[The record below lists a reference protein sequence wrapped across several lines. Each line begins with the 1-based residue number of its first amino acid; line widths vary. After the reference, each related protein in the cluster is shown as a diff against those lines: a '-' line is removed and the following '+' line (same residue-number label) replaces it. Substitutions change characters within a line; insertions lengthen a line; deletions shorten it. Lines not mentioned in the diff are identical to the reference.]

1 MIANEEGSYAY
12 VQSLSSLC
20 PISGGNRISTLQ
32 EGKPSTYS
40 PSQARQRKKMGD
52 AEIEDVVLLYSRG
65 GVTMQDLADKH
76 GASLS
81 YVSRIINGSRLAHRH
96 TRTKLGKEGYEDK
109 LNSV

>member
-1 MIANEEGSYAY
+1 MSNRYRPY
-12 VQSLSSLC
+12 VQSLEETVFLPFKKESRPHIPRPKLV
-20 PISGGNRISTLQ
+20 R
-32 EGKPSTYS
+32 
-40 PSQARQRKKMGD
+40 RKKMGD
-52 AEIEDVVLLYSRG
+52 AEVEDVVLLYSRG